1 MSRPPSRPRKTP
13 GVFDIEVEVP
23 HVDGPRKTVV
33 RLEVLPNEGRM
44 LLRELGTPRG
54 CSYQIG
60 VGKVFLHLY
69 GQRLESF
76 PVAS

>member
-13 GVFDIEVEVP
+13 GVFDIEAHVP
-23 HVDGPRKTVV
+23 HVEGPRKIVL
-33 RLEVLPNEGRM
+33 RLEVLPDDGR
-44 LLRELGTPRG
+44 LLLYEAGTPR
-54 CSYQIG
+54 SVAYQISAERI
-60 VGKVFLHLY
+60 FAHLY